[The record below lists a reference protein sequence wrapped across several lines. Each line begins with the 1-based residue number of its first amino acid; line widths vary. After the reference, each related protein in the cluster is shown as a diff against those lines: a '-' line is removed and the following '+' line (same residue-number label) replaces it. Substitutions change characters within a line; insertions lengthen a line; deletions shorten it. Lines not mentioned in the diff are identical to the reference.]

1 MRIITWAK
9 EQYAVFLL
17 LRAQRLQKR
26 ANDYWRCAASYHAYR
41 ASLLGTE
48 ISAQRYYLTHQCA
61 KSRRRA
67 YALGA
72 ETTTTETKAH
82 AFIQK
87 HKLKGFD

>member
-26 ANDYWRCAASYHAYR
+26 ANDWHWAANSHAHR
-41 ASLLGTE
+41 VSLLGNE
-48 ISAQRYYLTHQCA
+48 ISARRYHLTRQCA

-72 ETTTTETKAH
+72 EATATETKAH
-82 AFIQK
+82 NFISK

>member
-1 MRIITWAK
+1 MNIVTWVK

-26 ANDYWRCAASYHAYR
+26 ANDWHWAANSHAHR

-48 ISAQRYYLTHQCA
+48 ISAHRYHLTRQCA

-67 YALGA
+67 YTLGA
-72 ETTTTETKAH
+72 EATATETKAH

>member
-26 ANDYWRCAASYHAYR
+26 ANDWHWAAHSHAHR
-41 ASLLGTE
+41 ANLLGNE
-48 ISAQRYYLTHQCA
+48 ISAQRYHLNRQCA

-67 YALGA
+67 YTLGA
-72 ETTTTETKAH
+72 EATAAEVKAH
-82 AFIQK
+82 NFIYK

>member
-26 ANDYWRCAASYHAYR
+26 ANDWHWAANSHAHRYH
-41 ASLLGTE
+41 
-48 ISAQRYYLTHQCA
+48 LTRQCA

-72 ETTTTETKAH
+72 EATATETKAH
-82 AFIQK
+82 NFISK
-87 HKLKGFD
+87 HKLKGFN

>member
-1 MRIITWAK
+1 MRIITWIK

-17 LRAQRLQKR
+17 LRAERLQKR
-26 ANDYWRCAASYHAYR
+26 ANDWHWAASSHAHR

-48 ISAQRYYLTHQCA
+48 ISAQRYYLTRQCA

-72 ETTTTETKAH
+72 EATATETKAH

>member
-26 ANDYWRCAASYHAYR
+26 ANDWHWAANSHAHR

-48 ISAQRYYLTHQCA
+48 ISAQRYHLTRQCA

-67 YALGA
+67 YAMGA
-72 ETTTTETKAH
+72 EATATEAKAH

>member
-17 LRAQRLQKR
+17 LRAQRLLKR
-26 ANDYWRCAASYHAYR
+26 ADDWRWAANSHAHR
-41 ASLLGTE
+41 ASLLGPG
-48 ISAQRYYLTHQCA
+48 ISARRYHLNRQCA

-67 YALGA
+67 YTLGA
-72 ETTTTETKAH
+72 EATATETKAH

>member
-9 EQYAVFLL
+9 EQYVVFLL
-17 LRAQRLQKR
+17 LRAQRLQER
-26 ANDYWRCAASYHAYR
+26 ANDWHWAANSYAQR
-41 ASLLGTE
+41 ANLLGNE
-48 ISAQRYYLTHQCA
+48 ISARRYHLNRQCA

-72 ETTTTETKAH
+72 EATATETKAH
-82 AFIQK
+82 NFISK

>member
-9 EQYAVFLL
+9 EQYVVFLL

-26 ANDYWRCAASYHAYR
+26 AIVWHWAANSHAHR
-41 ASLLGTE
+41 ASLLGTQ
-48 ISAQRYYLTHQCA
+48 ISAQRYHLTRQCA

-72 ETTTTETKAH
+72 EATATEAKAH
-82 AFIQK
+82 AVIQK

>member
-26 ANDYWRCAASYHAYR
+26 ANDWHWAANSYAHR

-48 ISAQRYYLTHQCA
+48 ISAQRYHLTRQCA

-67 YALGA
+67 YALCA
-72 ETTTTETKAH
+72 EATATETKSH
-82 AFIQK
+82 NFISK

>member
-17 LRAQRLQKR
+17 MRAQRLQKR
-26 ANDYWRCAASYHAYR
+26 ADDWRWAANSHAHR
-41 ASLLGTE
+41 ASLLGPE
-48 ISAQRYYLTHQCA
+48 ISAQRYHLNRQCA

-72 ETTTTETKAH
+72 EATSTEVKAH
-82 AFIQK
+82 NFIQK

>member
-17 LRAQRLQKR
+17 MRVQRLQKR
-26 ANDYWRCAASYHAYR
+26 ANDWHWAANSQAHR
-41 ASLLGTE
+41 VSLLGNE
-48 ISAQRYYLTHQCA
+48 ISAHRYHLTRQCA

-67 YALGA
+67 YTLGA
-72 ETTTTETKAH
+72 EATASETKAH
-82 AFIQK
+82 NFISK

>member
-1 MRIITWAK
+1 MNIITWVK

-26 ANDYWRCAASYHAYR
+26 ANDWHWAANSHAHGV
-41 ASLLGTE
+41 SLLGNE
-48 ISAQRYYLTHQCA
+48 ISAHRYHLTRQCA

-72 ETTTTETKAH
+72 EATATETKAH

>member
-26 ANDYWRCAASYHAYR
+26 ADDWYWAANSYAQR
-41 ASLLGTE
+41 ANLLGNE
-48 ISAQRYYLTHQCA
+48 ISARRYHLNRQCA

-67 YALGA
+67 YTLGA
-72 ETTTTETKAH
+72 EATATETKAH
-82 AFIQK
+82 NFISK

>member
-26 ANDYWRCAASYHAYR
+26 ANDWHWAANSHAHR

-48 ISAQRYYLTHQCA
+48 ISARRYHLTRQCA

-67 YALGA
+67 YVLGVEA
-72 ETTTTETKAH
+72 TATETKAH